1 MKRFLVLLLVAVMAV
16 PALFADVTVGGW
28 GRIILS
34 TTGNDGGGDPTMD
47 MGPNWGGNG
56 RVRFAIAG
64 SADQIGFNFDV
75 DGDGGAKWEDYS
87 INAAEQLCIWI
98 KPIDMIKITA
108 GQKQVDTLR
117 GKFGATSAAA
127 TNNISSGD
135 LEDGIFPRTRVGLGV
150 IIEATPV
157 EGLTIILSHEY
168 ENGVVDLVAPGNP
181 RDTSV
186 AETLKSL
193 QVSVGYSIEGIG
205 LVRAGYFGETIH
217 YDADLTQ
224 VGATGVAPQDIAV
237 AFNLTAVEGLNV
249 DLGFRMD
256 ISDAKDS
263 TMISLGASYQVM
275 DPLKLTLLAQMQ
287 LNADAVDNGR
297 IGVGLNVAYN
307 LGAISLNLETSAKI
321 LENDTNVM
329 IYPYARMG
337 LGNGYTS
344 AGFKLDLGIDAETM
358 TWTVPVVLEYW
369 F

>member
-28 GRIILS
+28 GRIILATMGS
-34 TTGNDGGGDPTMD
+34 DVDGVDPTMD

-75 DGDGGAKWEDYS
+75 DGDGGVGWEDYS

-127 TNNISSGD
+127 SNNVSAGD
-135 LEDGIFPRTRVGLGV
+135 LEDGIFPRTRIGLGV

-157 EGLTIILSHEY
+157 EGLSIILAHEY
-168 ENGVVDLVAPGNP
+168 ENGA
-181 RDTSV
+181 DTTV
-186 AETLKSL
+186 EETLKSIS
-193 QVSVGYSIEGIG
+193 VAVGYSIEGIG
-205 LVRAGYFGETIH
+205 LVRAGYFGE
-217 YDADLTQ
+217 A
-224 VGATGVAPQDIAV
+224 ATGVAAEDMAV

-249 DLGFRMD
+249 DLGFVMD
-256 ISDAKDS
+256 ISDAADS

-275 DPLKLTLLAQMQ
+275 DPLKVTLLAQMQ
-287 LNADAVDNGR
+287 LNSDAADEGR

-307 LGAISLNLETSAKI
+307 LGAISVNLETSAKI
-321 LENDTNVM
+321 LENDTNIM

-344 AGFKLDLGIDAETM
+344 AGFKLDMAVDAEVM
-358 TWTVPVVLEYW
+358 TWTIPVVLEYW

>member
-1 MKRFLVLLLVAVMAV
+1 MKRFLVLLIVAVMAV

-28 GRIILS
+28 GRIILA
-34 TTGNDGGGDPTMD
+34 TMGTDQDGVDPTMD

-75 DGDGGAKWEDYS
+75 DGDGGTGWEDYS
-87 INAAEQLCIWI
+87 INAAEQLAIWI

-108 GQKQVDTLR
+108 GQKQIDTLR

-127 TNNISSGD
+127 SNNVSSGD
-135 LEDGIFPRTRVGLGV
+135 LEDGIFPRTRIGLGV
-150 IIEATPV
+150 GIEINPV
-157 EGLTIILSHEY
+157 EGLNIILSHEY
-168 ENGVVDLVAPGNP
+168 ENGV
-181 RDTSV
+181 DTTV
-186 AETLKSL
+186 EETIKSITFAA
-193 QVSVGYSIEGIG
+193 GYTIEGIG
-205 LVRAGYFGETIH
+205 LVRAGYFGE
-217 YDADLTQ
+217 A
-224 VGATGVAPQDIAV
+224 ATGVAAEDIAV

-249 DLGFRMD
+249 DLGVLLD
-256 ISDAKDS
+256 ISEAADS

-287 LNADAVDNGR
+287 LAEDAADSGR
-297 IGVGLNVAYN
+297 IGLGLNVAYS
-307 LGAISLNLETSAKI
+307 LGAVSINLETSAKI
-321 LENDTNVM
+321 LENDTNIM

-344 AGFKLDLGIDAETM
+344 AGVKIDVGVDSEVM
-358 TWTVPVVLEYW
+358 GWTIPVVLEYW